1 MFNLGGEATAIADL
15 VAVIEA
21 EVPGAEISVDDAPL
35 PFADELSKPW
45 FDSPLTPLEQ
55 GVHETVEAF
64 RSVV

>member
-1 MFNLGGEATAIADL
+1 
-15 VAVIEA
+15 
-21 EVPGAEISVDDAPL
+21 VPGAEISFDDAPL
-35 PFADELSKPW
+35 PFADELPKPW